1 MSRWTAF
8 FWGAAL
14 STGLGV
20 AAYVF
25 TKRRQ
30 LTSEQLVELAKER
43 LRQEQ
48 QTKRTKHLLIVGTA
62 AIGGLYFYMQ
72 LRRLFVSSSRH
83 HHHHHH
89 E

>member
-8 FWGAAL
+8 FWGAAV
-14 STGLGV
+14 STGVGI
-20 AAYVF
+20 AAFIF

-43 LRQEQ
+43 LRQEE
-48 QTKRTKHLLIVGTA
+48 QTKRTKNLLIVGTA
-62 AIGGLYFYMQ
+62 AVGSLFIWMQ
-72 LRRLFVSSSRH
+72 LRKLFAHTPRH